1 MAGKLQI
8 EGQEISIKSVN
19 EQDYISLT
27 DIAKKRGTQKPNE
40 VIRTWLRNSNTIPF
54 LEAWEKLNNP
64 NFKDGNM
71 DTFKIETIDNRD
83 VITIKRY
90 LEMTGAIGIVSTS
103 GRYGGTFA
111 HRQIAFEFAGWIEP
125 IFRLYI
131 TTEFERLKQEEAK
144 RLNQEWSTSR
154 FLSKINYTLQT
165 EAIQTRLIPKLK
177 GEEKSLAYA
186 TEADLINLAL
196 FGQTAKEWRAENPE
210 VKGNIRDGASIR
222 ELIVLSNLE
231 THNSY
236 LIMAGASKEA
246 RYARLCEIAD
256 SQLEIFS
263 RDKRLNDDKKL
274 WE

>member
-144 RLNQEWSTSR
+144 RLNQEWNTSR

-196 FGQTAKEWRAENPE
+196 FGQTA
-210 VKGNIRDGASIR
+210 
-222 ELIVLSNLE
+222 
-231 THNSY
+231 
-236 LIMAGASKEA
+236 
-246 RYARLCEIAD
+246 
-256 SQLEIFS
+256 
-263 RDKRLNDDKKL
+263 
-274 WE
+274 

>member
-19 EQDYISLT
+19 EQDYISIT

-144 RLNQEWSTSR
+144 RLNQEWNTSR

-263 RDKRLNDDKKL
+263 RDKRLNDDKRL
-274 WE
+274 LE

>member
-274 WE
+274 LE